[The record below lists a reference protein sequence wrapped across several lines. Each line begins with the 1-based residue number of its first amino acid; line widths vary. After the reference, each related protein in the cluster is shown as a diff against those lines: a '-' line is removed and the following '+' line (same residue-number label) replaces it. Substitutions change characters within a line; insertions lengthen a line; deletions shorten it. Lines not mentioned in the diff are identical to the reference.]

1 MMIALPP
8 SDQLNKITLK
18 TMEIAKVFDE
28 YMKTT
33 RDVLKKMNEKLEKV
47 IKKLEVK

>member
-1 MMIALPP
+1 
-8 SDQLNKITLK
+8 
-18 TMEIAKVFDE
+18 VFDE

-33 RDVLKKMNEKLEKV
+33 RDVLKKMNEKMEKV